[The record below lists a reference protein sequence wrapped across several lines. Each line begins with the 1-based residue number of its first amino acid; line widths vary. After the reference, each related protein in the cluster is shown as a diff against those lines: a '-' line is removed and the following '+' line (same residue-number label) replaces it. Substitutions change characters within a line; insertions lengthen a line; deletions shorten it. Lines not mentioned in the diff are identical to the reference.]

1 MAFVNRYLDRIDAGR
16 RLGKMLAQRID
27 GPAVILAVPRGG
39 VQVGA
44 QVAEALHAPMI
55 PLLVRK
61 VGLPE
66 QPKVVVGAIDADGAM
81 TFTDLAK
88 DSGLL
93 PAEMESMGEDV
104 AIRLAR
110 WRQVFG
116 APDPASV
123 VRSHVVVIVDD
134 AIITGLTT
142 HAGIEFLRRRGAE
155 RVVLAVPCG
164 VESSLDAL
172 AKLGVEI
179 VAPIRVANR
188 DEIDR
193 CYDHLPEVTAEEVAQ
208 LLARGGLSQPRGMN
222 VGPAGDRSLRIV
234 DSRAVAHKAVL
245 RLPSGLGPWP
255 GVVLAGRGV
264 HPGTHAGEALAAR
277 LEEAGLA
284 SLRLDLEGGAS
295 EEAVLELAL
304 DALSARPELDP
315 FRLGVLGCGRAAPAA
330 VEVCGGDK
338 RVLAVA
344 LVAPPGNLEAP
355 DRSLVV
361 DDGELDVRSIDRI
374 GRWLA
379 DRLRPA

>member
-1 MAFVNRYLDRIDAGR
+1 MDRYLDRIDAGR
-16 RLGKMLAQRID
+16 RLGKMLAPRID

-66 QPKVVVGAIDADGAM
+66 QPNVVVGAIDADGAM

-104 AIRLAR
+104 AIRLTQ
-110 WRQVFG
+110 WRRAFG
-116 APDPASV
+116 APDPAKV
-123 VRSHVVVIVDD
+123 VRSHVAVIVDD

-142 HAGIEFLRRRGAE
+142 RAGIEFLRRRGAE
-155 RVVLAVPCG
+155 RIVVAVPCG
-164 VESSLDAL
+164 VASSLEEL
-172 AKLGVEI
+172 EKMGVEL
-179 VAPIRVANR
+179 VVPVRVSKR
-188 DEIDR
+188 EEVDR
-193 CYDHLPEVTAEEVAQ
+193 CYEHLPEVTAEEVAD
-208 LLARGGLSQPRGMN
+208 LLARGGLSQPQGMN
-222 VGPAGDRSLRIV
+222 VGQAGDRSLRLV

-245 RLPSGLGPWP
+245 RLPSGIGPWP
-255 GVVLAGRGV
+255 GVVLAGKGV
-264 HPGTHAGEALAAR
+264 HPGTSAGEALAAR

-284 SLRLDLEGGAS
+284 SLRLELEGGAS
-295 EEAVLELAL
+295 EEAVLEVAL

-315 FRLGVLGCGRAAPAA
+315 FRLGLLGCGRAAPAA
-330 VEVCGGDK
+330 VEVASGDK
-338 RVLAVA
+338 RVAAVA
-344 LVAPPGNLEAP
+344 VVAPPGNLELP
-355 DRSLVV
+355 DHSLVV
-361 DDGELDVRSIDRI
+361 DDGVLDARSIDRI
-374 GRWLA
+374 GRWLG